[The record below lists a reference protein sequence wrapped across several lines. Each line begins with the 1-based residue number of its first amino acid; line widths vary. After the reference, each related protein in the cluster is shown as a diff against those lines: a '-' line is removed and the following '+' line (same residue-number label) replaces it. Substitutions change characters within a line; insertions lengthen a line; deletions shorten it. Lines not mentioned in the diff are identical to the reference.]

1 MLKLIAQP
9 TKQLKYIYNKFPI
22 CYNKCIH
29 TLGGICLKN
38 IKLDKSIDKPLYIQ
52 LYERIK
58 ISIEEEKFQSDK
70 LPSIRSLSKSLGVN
84 NVTVVSAYKLLESEG
99 YVYSLKG
106 SGTYIK
112 KSPLEATGPYLEEED
127 IDLMNSG
134 ILHLSEDSINFA
146 SVSPTPDLFPID
158 NFKKTL
164 MGVLDRDGGHA
175 FLYPE
180 VTGYEPL
187 RESISKF
194 LVDNYETRVNKDNIL
209 ITAGGQQGLDI
220 IAKTLISPGDYIL
233 VENPTYSAALSAF
246 KSRGAKIIGVPML
259 ENGIDIDV
267 LKSYINRYRPKF
279 IYIMTNFQSPTTYSY
294 SQYKKEQLIDIVN
307 NNDIYIIEDDFL
319 TDLYFKE
326 KKTPLKSM
334 DKGDKI
340 IFIKSFSKVFM
351 PGVRIGFVTLPRNIF
366 TKIIKAKHTTDVTS
380 SGYLQRAFDLY
391 LRNGFWNEHIE
402 NIRSVYKRKYNLV
415 ISLLGGLEKY
425 GISYTK
431 PDGGLS
437 IWLTL
442 PDEIDSL
449 EFYKEC
455 NENKVALIP
464 GKIFFVDSN
473 HSNSIRFS
481 YGAVDDDE
489 IVKGI
494 HIMENIISKYFK
506 DKSKNYMPFV

>member
-1 MLKLIAQP
+1 MKTIA
-9 TKQLKYIYNKFPI
+9 LD
-22 CYNKCIH
+22 
-29 TLGGICLKN
+29 KN
-38 IKLDKSIDKPLYIQ
+38 IDTPLYVQ
-52 LYERIK
+52 LYESIK
-58 ISIEEEKFQSDK
+58 KIIEEEGFESEK

-134 ILHLSEDSINFA
+134 ILNLSEDSINFA
-146 SVSPTPDLFPID
+146 SVSPTPDLFPIE

-164 MGVLDRDGGHA
+164 IGVLDRDGGHA

-194 LVDNYETRVNKDNIL
+194 LMEYYNTEVAKENIL
-209 ITAGGQQGLDI
+209 ITSGGQQGLDI

-246 KSRGAKIIGVPML
+246 KSRGARIIGVPML
-259 ENGIDIDV
+259 DDGIDIDI
-267 LKSYINRYRPKF
+267 LKSYINRYKPKLL
-279 IYIMTNFQSPTTYSY
+279 YIMTNFQSPTTYSY
-294 SQYKKEQLIDIVN
+294 SEEKKKELIDLVN
-307 NNDIYIIEDDFL
+307 SNDLYIIEDDFL
-319 TDLYFKE
+319 TDLYFTD
-326 KKTPLKSM
+326 KKTPLKSL

-351 PGVRIGFVTLPRNIF
+351 PGVRIGFVSLPRNIF
-366 TKIIKAKHTTDVTS
+366 TRIIKAKHTTDVTS

-391 LRNGFWNEHIE
+391 LRDGYWDEHIE
-402 NIRSVYKRKYNLV
+402 KIRSVYKRKYKLV
-415 ISLLGGLEKY
+415 ISLLKGLEKY
-425 GISYTK
+425 GISYTR

-455 NENKVALIP
+455 NDNKVALIP
-464 GKIFFVDSN
+464 GKIFFVDSS

-494 HIMENIISKYFK
+494 NIMENLLSKYFK
-506 DKSKNYMPFV
+506 DKNKNYMPFV